1 MMKAKRQPYSAG
13 ITAGSSTT
21 SAPIA
26 PMAAPIQKLP
36 FTTRSVKPRRRAGI
50 SSWMVALTAAYSP
63 PMPAPVTSRK
73 NANDAKSHDRPQ
85 AIVAI
90 R

>member
-13 ITAGSSTT
+13 ITAGFSTT

-26 PMAAPIQKLP
+26 PAAAPIQKLP

-50 SSWMVALTAAYSP
+50 SS
-63 PMPAPVTSRK
+63 
-73 NANDAKSHDRPQ
+73 
-85 AIVAI
+85 
-90 R
+90 

>member
-1 MMKAKRQPYSAG
+1 MKANRQPYSG
-13 ITAGSSTT
+13 SSTAGFSTT

-26 PMAAPIQKLP
+26 PNAAPIQKLP

-50 SSWMVALTAAYSP
+50 SSWIVAFTAAYSP
-63 PMPAPVTSRK
+63 PMPAPVSARK
-73 NANDAKSHDRPQ
+73 AANDQKSQDRPQ

-90 R
+90 A